1 MSKVLDVSPKDNF
14 GNTPLHYAACGGEL
28 QCHGRL
34 AVFKYI
40 IENTAEK
47 NPSNNDGKTPL
58 DLACAKRDWEIVKI
72 ATKYWPFAN

>member
-1 MSKVLDVSPKDNF
+1 MSKVLDVNPKDNF
-14 GNTPLHYAACGGEL
+14 GNTPLHYAARGGRL
-28 QCHGRL
+28 QWHGRL

-47 NPSNNDGKTPL
+47 NPRNNDGKTPL

-72 ATKYWPFAN
+72 ATKYWPLTN